1 MRLFVLALL
10 TMFSLGAEAKVD
22 VEIGKFTGGTIKETG
37 QTDPDKNGLVTVTIT
52 VTPDNGYTITK
63 DDITVVSTY
72 PATGTRNPE
81 IAGNLK
87 LIGDDPKDLSEKRDY
102 RILVDAN
109 LGIWVKEANFLSA
122 SKGPRSLPF
131 TVSTEEDVAN
141 NTMKLYWLESKGAA
155 GFYMIP
161 HTDNKEASTSNLPN
175 ANMRWYFM
183 DAGDNYYFIR
193 NVSGKYLWQTGTL
206 GNNNTIQLADYN
218 ANNADQFKFS
228 VDGTAGEWVFYPK
241 NGNKNYWVSKQGG
254 NVLYSGRLKA
264 SNYNN
269 KPDEN
274 CKWNIV
280 AVNDVTWAHPFT
292 NSTNTDKYYYHIQ
305 NAPKDTY
312 FMSFHESNNTSYA
325 SVSNENNNKRIWY
338 FEEVPSELYETQIPN
353 LRFYYIINAITGKY
367 LYFNSTTTNGSQINN
382 AVDIRDHSS
391 GTEEYFQ
398 FAVVNAK
405 GTKYNAYSIVPK
417 KLIGLYYDKCA
428 SLGASSIGNNNHLA
442 TLNDRKDN
450 SLAHWNLVPTTF
462 SCAKP
467 EISFDNSTNEVT
479 MESETEDAV
488 IYYTTDGSTPSS
500 TNGIPYTGPFDLTEP
515 TTIKAIATKTL
526 MPDSPVETKTIYKVA
541 TPTIVHDEVNN
552 AIKISTSTEDA
563 TIHYTTA
570 ADEVSL
576 VDPTMATVTTC
587 SSEDELRDGVSNRY
601 IKAIAVKAG
610 YITSDISSLFSATK
624 LKCANPVVQRNNDGS
639 YTMTCAYPD
648 GVTVYYSTDNT
659 DPTTSTWPVGTS
671 KSFAIGTTIKLIA
684 TAPDYENSAIVTK
697 KISDSFPADAGS
709 GTEEDPYR
717 ISTSELFDTFLDLV
731 GSDGQ
736 SGKYYQITAA
746 LDISDSP
753 VITEDFKGNL
763 DGGLFTL
770 TGLDHPLFNRIN
782 GGTVKNV
789 ILKDVKISK
798 SGHVG
803 AIAGEALGYTRIF
816 NCGILPTDNKYE
828 NETSYLSASGGHCGG
843 LVGLLKGDSRVI
855 NCFSYANITG
865 GTDVA
870 GIVGH
875 VDPVVGEVGSN
886 TAVVDGRYANL
897 KTAVVNCM
905 FYGNVTGGTQK
916 YPVYGGAKML
926 NNTATGINNYD
937 FYRAEA
943 NVGSLADYN
952 CSWPAKEEYLT
963 QYDFY
968 RYLLNSNRELCGW
981 WVGAPSAPSSMTTT
995 EVQAVPKD
1003 ASLMAKWVLDPSVAP
1018 YPILK
1023 PAGYYSSIINKSPRP
1038 DETNPQ
1044 RINPETKQWVSR
1056 TSSTNTEMVNP
1067 KAAPE
1072 TDGRSLGKITVKIK
1086 KDSNDSGTNK
1096 DIIITAMDI
1105 DNNDF
1110 CYGKIQLP
1118 YYNSIFGNP
1127 DSNDWSIRYGGNYG
1141 DNVVVGWEISG
1152 VTGGITGITD
1162 NESKGHKFST
1172 NAESGYN
1179 FTDRYCT
1186 EKDEN
1191 RVFAQGG
1198 YYYVPYGV
1206 SAITITAKWA
1216 TAKYLDNTDHYYDRI
1231 SNSSLDT
1238 SSPQNSSSTLIP
1250 FEPAGKRP
1258 TTLGNGKEVQ
1268 NGSIVNNLINGSV
1281 YENAIVLVGNHQY
1294 FIGNNNIGGSNNGC
1308 TIMSADFD
1316 LDDEPDNCLIWELG
1330 RGTNRF
1336 NICPIRFDFLPIVEM
1351 GLAMKEDASTQYY
1364 ALGCYRPLGHYEVTE
1379 TSLIHFGQF
1388 EFGNDSR
1395 TKTDPLI
1402 LNSGIFDQYTK
1413 GTKADAADKDDIN
1426 YIIIGGNVRIP
1437 SFTPGAHPSTLSQ
1450 ALKSTRHCP
1459 VNVMGGNIDYLF
1471 LSGNYNDNI
1480 TPYKDNPHCYIDGGN
1495 FMQIAAA
1502 GKEGIDGDV
1511 TFKINHSVIQEF
1523 YGGSTMDQTDG
1534 NNFKIVK
1541 GNIDVTIDNSM
1552 VTKYCG
1558 GPKFGSMLSGKTV
1571 TTRATGTTF
1580 GVFYGGGNGGTSYV
1594 QYTSTDKTN
1603 NNANTSYDWEGST
1616 NGNLTNYSPGSYYKK
1631 KESDAKGIGYMA
1643 DYEMEIVNTSTGS
1656 VPNQAIFRTYFYAAQ
1671 FSATNTGP
1679 ITNNLTNCK
1688 VLTNFYGG
1696 GNLGGVIGNVS
1707 STLMDTEV
1715 NGSAFGAGYS
1725 ASVPEVIIYDK
1736 NKTAPTINV
1745 YTGIITPTPDPDP
1758 NSTSTKYTWC
1768 YKNNTTNVVIPS
1780 GVVIPN
1786 NVSTSNPGFDF
1797 NGKKYFY
1804 TEESLENLGTVTGKV
1819 TLNIEGTTVVRES
1832 IYGGGEE
1839 SGVSGD
1845 TEVKVTGGTIG
1856 YAGADHYGADI
1867 GNVYG
1872 GGKGMDDDVLAG
1884 IVEGNTSVT
1893 ISGTAE
1899 SPFIY
1904 HNVYGGGAYGS
1915 VGTYTY
1921 TNNKI
1926 TGYTSGGMC
1935 EVNITGGKIGTTG
1948 QENGM
1953 VFGSSRGDVGTP
1965 VAGVDFNDYLAWVHD
1980 THVVI
1985 GTDGSTDNTKPLI
1998 KGSVYGSGEN
2008 GHTYTDTKVDIH
2020 SGTIGIAEGEEITEG
2035 GITYDGP
2042 RYPNRGNVYG
2052 GGCGTDT
2059 YKVGDEIFYNLNA
2072 GIVLGNTEVNIDG
2085 GHVIHNVYGAGAMG
2099 SAGTFTL
2106 LNYTTHA
2113 DYHTAHP
2120 NVPKDKPH
2128 ICADNT
2134 GKCSVN
2140 ISGGKIG
2147 VPGAQMTAE
2156 NGPDDFGHVFGAGR
2170 GELKDSSVYVNMPLV
2185 GYVNSTDVKI
2195 SDNAFIT
2202 GSVYGGGENGHVLGD
2217 TYVTVSGGQ
2226 IGCGENK
2233 TEPYG
2238 DGAFESAIDASG
2250 NVTGPL
2256 EECAHWD
2263 YSGNYSPYDR
2273 YAGDPGYTQE
2283 AAAGGLK
2290 VATDGHTFYGNVFG
2304 GGSGF
2309 YPYAPGKWVR
2319 SAGLVEGDTHVTING
2334 GHILSNVYGGNEHT
2348 DVYGDC
2354 YVTMT
2359 GGTVGVPMTYTAKR
2373 NHPRTGNLFG
2383 AGKGDKRIL
2392 FNTWTN
2398 VKSTTVTVSGGRVY
2412 GAVFGG
2418 GEDGHVLLDATTTID
2433 ETNPT
2438 TSPTIIGTLG
2448 TTGYDG
2454 YVFGG
2459 GRGSYTALTAG
2470 VVCGNVTLNIE
2481 GGKILGSAYG
2491 GGRLSSVGTHLVP
2504 PNRVGSD
2511 QSDHTYYG
2519 KEIADGYKQ
2528 VDWENYWDD
2537 EPGNDGDIEETDRT
2551 HGHITVNIS
2560 GGTIG
2565 AVDASGKV
2573 LQSEFS
2579 IGDVFGGCKG
2589 TTNGEYAVAV
2599 YDVDDPH
2606 AKLGIAKS
2614 TTVNILGGTVHNS
2627 VYGGGELG
2635 NVGDLG
2641 VTGVEVHE
2649 VGPSTVV
2656 YEDAS
2661 LAYAK
2666 INLLG
2671 GSVGNVFGGGLGMKQ
2686 NVNGAHDA
2694 EALVKGD
2701 VKVNLNGLESDD
2713 YVYSIH
2719 SSSVGDEPLNR
2730 DNSTFYRVAND
2741 VNSGCIVNGTIFGC
2755 NNINGTPLGHAK
2767 VHVFKTTKRT
2777 DQAAEGEGEDVA
2789 NAYDVASVYGGGNR
2803 ADYVPGSSD
2812 TQQQTEVIIEGC
2824 GLTSIYQVYGGGNA
2838 AATPGTLVTVKGTKM
2853 IYEVFGGGNGVSTAG
2868 FTNPGANVGYRTEKD
2883 ENGQDVGYGGE
2894 QSGRALVQLMAGR
2907 LIYAYGGSN
2916 TKGDIRKGS
2925 NVQTIDNQY
2934 VEGDACCEELL
2945 VDHMFGGGKNAGM
2958 KSGANIIMGCSNSN
2972 SWVKEIY
2979 AGAENADVL
2988 GDVSLTITS
2997 GKFGRVFG
3005 GNKESGKLEG
3015 SITVNIEENGQC
3027 GIPIIIG
3034 ELYGGGNKAAYSIY
3048 GYNDDGTP
3056 KTSGENPKPSPV
3068 VNVRSFTSI
3077 GNIFGGGYGAAA
3089 VMYGSPTVNINEI
3102 PNHKAGV
3109 TEFQGNAFTGQ
3120 TLYFVN
3126 DVLDPART
3134 AQTTQASDYLVT
3146 LPSHEDKKIGA
3157 IQNVFGGGNAAAVYG
3172 NTRVN
3177 IAVTSEEPLQQLD
3190 AQGNPVYTDATKTT
3204 PAKDQVAVE
3213 GADIRGNVYGGG
3225 NEAIVSGNTDVVIG
3239 RDGSN

>member
-22 VEIGKFTGGTIKETG
+22 VEIGTFTGGTVKETG
-37 QTDPDKNGLVTVTIT
+37 QTDPDKDGLVTVTIT
-52 VTPDNGYTITK
+52 VTPDDGYTITK
-63 DDITVVSTY
+63 NDITVVSTY
-72 PATGTRNPE
+72 PVSGTRNPE
-81 IAGNLK
+81 IAGDLK

-102 RILVDAN
+102 QITVDAN

-131 TVSTEEDVAN
+131 TVSTAD
-141 NTMKLYWLESKGAA
+141 TKYLYWLESKGAT
-155 GFYMIP
+155 GFYVIA
-161 HTDNKEASTSNLPN
+161 DNNKTNVSTSNLPN
-175 ANMRWYFM
+175 PKMLWYFM
-183 DAGDNYYFIR
+183 SAGEDNYYYII
-193 NVSGKYLWQTGTL
+193 NNETGKYLWHTGTL
-206 GNNNTIQLADYN
+206 NALNTIQLSSYD
-218 ANNADQFKFS
+218 ANKADQFKFYF
-228 VDGTAGEWVFYPK
+228 DGSAGQWVIYPK
-241 NGNKNYWVSKQGG
+241 VGNGNYWINKKSG
-254 NVLYSGRLKA
+254 NIDYTTWLKS
-264 SNYNN
+264 SNWNN
-269 KPDEN
+269 APDDN
-274 CKWNIV
+274 SKWNIV
-280 AVNDVTWAHPFT
+280 PKDEVMWAHPFE
-292 NSTNTDKYYYHIQ
+292 NSTDEDKHYYLIQ
-305 NAPKDTY
+305 NAPEDSKTF
-312 FMSFHESNNTSYA
+312 FMSIHNNYGA
-325 SVSNENNNKRIWY
+325 VSNESTNQRIWY
-338 FEEVPSELYETQIPN
+338 FKEVPENLLNTDIPN
-353 LRFYYIINAITGKY
+353 LKYYYIVNASTEKY
-367 LYFNSTTTNGSQINN
+367 LYFNSNTTDGSAISK
-382 AVDIRDHSS
+382 AVDLKDHAS
-391 GTEEYFQ
+391 GLDEEIEKRYQ
-398 FAVVNAK
+398 FAVMDAI
-405 GTKYNAYSIVPK
+405 GETYSAYSIVPK
-417 KLIGLYYDKCA
+417 RLIGLYYNKKVA
-428 SLGASSIGNNNHLA
+428 LGTGTTTSMTNNQYLG
-442 TLNDRKDN
+442 TLNDRGVKQN
-450 SLAHWNLVPTTF
+450 TAHWIFEPTTF
-462 SCAKP
+462 SCGRP
-467 EISFDNSTNEVT
+467 EISFDNTTNQVT

-488 IYYTTDGSTPSS
+488 IYYTTDGSSP
-500 TNGIPYTGPFDLTEP
+500 DLEHVGGVNPTQQYDP
-515 TTIKAIATKTL
+515 TSKPVITAQTTIMAIATKEG
-526 MPDSPVETKTIYKVA
+526 MPNSDVETKIIYKVA
-541 TPTIVHDEVNN
+541 TPTIVHDSENN
-552 AIKISTSTEDA
+552 AIKISTSTEEA
-563 TIHYTTA
+563 IIHYTTA
-570 ADEVSL
+570 TTESALD
-576 VDPTMATVTTC
+576 DPDMATETTC
-587 SSEDELRDGVSNRY
+587 SSGDELRDGVSYRY

-610 YITSDISSLFSATK
+610 YITSDVSDLFSATK
-624 LKCANPVVQRNNDGS
+624 LKCANPVVQRNNDGT
-639 YTMTCAYPD
+639 YKLTCEYPED
-648 GVTVYYSTDNT
+648 VTVYYTDDSTT
-659 DPTTSTWPVGTS
+659 PTTDSYTDTWPVGTS
-671 KSFAIGTTIKLIA
+671 LSFAPGTTIKLIA

-697 KISDSFPADAGS
+697 RIFDTFPE
-709 GTEEDPYR
+709 GTGTKEDPYL
-717 ISTSELFDTFLDLV
+717 ISTSDLFYTFLDLV
-731 GSDGQ
+731 DNDGQ
-736 SGKYYQITAA
+736 NGKFYQVTAD
-746 LDISDSP
+746 LDISNSSA
-753 VITEDFKGNL
+753 ISRAFKGHL

-770 TGLDHPLFNRIN
+770 TGLDHPLFNSID
-782 GGTVKNV
+782 GGSVKNV
-789 ILKDVKISK
+789 ILKNVRISK
-798 SGHVG
+798 SGNVG
-803 AIAGEALGYTRIF
+803 AIAGETLGYTRIY

-828 NETSYLSASGGHCGG
+828 NETSYLSSTGGYCGG
-843 LVGLLKGDSRVI
+843 LVGQLRDDSRVI
-855 NCFSYANITG
+855 NCFSYAHITG

-875 VDPVVGEVGSN
+875 VDAVSGGKGSN
-886 TAVVDGRYANL
+886 TAVSNGKYVNL
-897 KTAVVNCM
+897 RTAVVNCM
-905 FYGNVTGGTQK
+905 FYGNITGGSNRW
-916 YPVYGGAKML
+916 PVYGGAKML
-926 NNTATGINNYD
+926 NTGETAINNYD
-937 FYRAEA
+937 FYRADA
-943 NVGSLADYN
+943 NLGLADDNHYN
-952 CSWPAKEEYLT
+952 CSFPAKEEYLT
-963 QYDFY
+963 KYEYY

-981 WVGAPSAPSSMTTT
+981 WVKSDVAPNTLSIE
-995 EVQAVPKD
+995 EVQAIEKD

-1023 PAGYYSSIINKSPRP
+1023 PAGKYPSVINHSP
-1038 DETNPQ
+1038 NPIDPQ
-1044 RINPETKQWVSR
+1044 DANPEKPKRIDPTTKKWVDRAESG
-1056 TSSTNTEMVNP
+1056 NTIATP
-1067 KAAPE
+1067 AAPD
-1072 TDGRSLGKITVKIK
+1072 TDGQTLGSVSVTINAGDHNTTASDVVKNIT
-1086 KDSNDSGTNK
+1086 
-1096 DIIITAMDI
+1096 ITAMDFA
-1105 DNNDF
+1105 NNDY

-1118 YYNSIFGNP
+1118 YYNEIFGNP
-1127 DSNDWSIRYGGNYG
+1127 NGDDWNAKYGKNYT
-1141 DNVVVGWEISG
+1141 DMV
-1152 VTGGITGITD
+1152 VTGWTVSTSEGTVGSLTEDPIT
-1162 NESKGHKFST
+1162 
-1172 NAESGYN
+1172 GYN
-1179 FTDRYCT
+1179 FADRKST
-1186 EKDEN
+1186 AKDTH

-1198 YYYVPYGV
+1198 YYYVPEGV
-1206 SAITITAKWA
+1206 SSITITAKWA
-1216 TAKYLDNTDHYYDRI
+1216 TAKYIDNTDHSYDRVYM
-1231 SNSSLDT
+1231 SKVTDSDAKNP
-1238 SSPQNSSSTLIP
+1238 SPGIH
-1250 FEPAGKRP
+1250 FAPAGYRP
-1258 TTLGNGKEVQ
+1258 TTLDNGQTVSSGSIKEVADQ
-1268 NGSIVNNLINGSV
+1268 ISNTTGV

-1294 FIGNNNIGGSNNGC
+1294 RTGDKDITGKGC
-1308 TIMSADFD
+1308 TIMSTDLDFD
-1316 LDDEPDNCLIWELG
+1316 NEPDNCLIWQLG
-1330 RGTNRF
+1330 HATSRYS
-1336 NICPIRFDFLPIVEM
+1336 ICPIRFDFLPVVEIGM
-1351 GLAMKEDASTQYY
+1351 GMKEDGSTQYY
-1364 ALGCYRPLGHYEVTE
+1364 SLGCYRPLGHFEVTE

-1388 EFGNDSR
+1388 EFGNSDRS
-1395 TKTDPLI
+1395 TVAPLI
-1402 LNSGIFDQYTK
+1402 LNGGIFDQYTK
-1413 GTKADAADKDDIN
+1413 GTKANNNDYIN
-1426 YIIIGGNVRIP
+1426 YIILGGNLFMP
-1437 SFTPGAHPSTLSQ
+1437 SFTPGAHVSKD
-1450 ALKSTRHCP
+1450 AKFKTRHCA
-1459 VNVMGGNIDYLF
+1459 VNVIGGRINNLYLT
-1471 LSGNYNDNI
+1471 GNYNNEI
-1480 TPYKDNPHCYIDGGN
+1480 TPRTDDPHCYIDGGK
-1495 FMQIAAA
+1495 FAQVAAA

-1511 TFKINHSVIQEF
+1511 YFIINHSNIEEF
-1523 YGGSTMDQTDG
+1523 YGGSTLADKLVTG
-1534 NNFKIVK
+1534 KIEVA
-1541 GNIDVTIDNSM
+1541 IFNSK

-1558 GPKFGSMLSGKTV
+1558 GPKFGNMTTGKTV
-1571 TTRATGTTF
+1571 TTTAKGTTF
-1580 GVFYGGGNGGTSYV
+1580 GVYYGGGNGGTSYV
-1594 QYTSTDKTN
+1594 QYASTDVTK
-1603 NNANTSYDWEGST
+1603 ANFTGTYDWASDGALDS
-1616 NGNLTNYSPGSYYKK
+1616 YSPGTYRSGEGNKN
-1631 KESDAKGIGYMA
+1631 YMA
-1643 DYEMEIVNTSTGS
+1643 DYEMEIVNSSAGTDK
-1656 VPNQAIFRTYFYAAQ
+1656 NKAIFRTYFYAAQ

-1679 ITNNLTNCK
+1679 ITNILTNCK

-1696 GNLGGVIGNVS
+1696 GNLGGVIGDVT
-1707 STLMDTEV
+1707 STLTNTQVEGD
-1715 NGSAFGAGYS
+1715 AFGAGYS
-1725 ASVPEVIIYDK
+1725 ASVPEVNIYQKDK
-1736 NKTAPTINV
+1736 DYPTINI
-1745 YTGIITPTPDPDP
+1745 YTGIITPTPEG
-1758 NSTSTKYTWC
+1758 SGSYTTYTW
-1768 YKNNTTNVVIPS
+1768 TNK
-1780 GVVIPN
+1780 
-1786 NVSTSNPGFDF
+1786 TSIGGQTLDKDHPASPEVD
-1797 NGKKYFY
+1797 GKRYYF
-1804 TEESLENLGTVTGKV
+1804 TEEPLTNLGTVTGNV
-1819 TLNIEGTTVVRES
+1819 TLTIDGETTVVKKS
-1832 IYGGGEE
+1832 VYGGGME
-1839 SGVSGD
+1839 SGVDGN
-1845 TEVKVTGGTIG
+1845 TVVEVNAGTIG

-1884 IVEGNTSVT
+1884 IVTGNTSVT
-1893 ISGTAE
+1893 ISGTAT

-1953 VFGSSRGDVGTP
+1953 VFGSSRGDVSTP
-1965 VAGVDFNDYLAWVHD
+1965 VEGVDFNDYLAWVHD

-1985 GTDGSTDNTKPLI
+1985 GTSGSGTDYTKPLI

-2059 YKVGDEIFYNLNA
+2059 YQVGDEIFYNLNA

-2085 GHVIHNVYGAGAMG
+2085 GHVVHNVYGAGAMG

-2170 GELKDSSVYVNMPLV
+2170 GEMKDSTVYVNMPLV

-2226 IGCGENK
+2226 IGCGENQ

-2250 NVTGPL
+2250 NVTSPL

-2263 YSGNYSPYDR
+2263 YSGNYSPYDK
-2273 YAGDPGYTQE
+2273 YAGDSGYDLE
-2283 AAAGGLK
+2283 SAAGGRK

-2373 NHPRTGNLFG
+2373 DHPRTGNLFG

-2418 GEDGHVLLDATTTID
+2418 GEDGHVLLDATTTIK

-2438 TSPTIIGTLG
+2438 TSPTIVGTLG

-2519 KEIADGYKQ
+2519 KEIADGWKQ

-2537 EPGNDGDIEETDRT
+2537 TPGDDGDIEDTDRT

-2565 AVDASGKV
+2565 AVDASGHV

-2614 TTVNILGGTVHNS
+2614 TTVNLLGGTVHNS
-2627 VYGGGELG
+2627 IYGGGELG

-2656 YEDAS
+2656 YEDQS

-2686 NVNGAHDA
+2686 NVNGTYDA

-2713 YVYSIH
+2713 YVSSIH

-2730 DNSTFYRVAND
+2730 DNSTFYRVAD
-2741 VNSGCIVNGTIFGC
+2741 GENSGCKVNGTIFGC

-2789 NAYDVASVYGGGNR
+2789 NAYDVAAVYGGGNR

-2883 ENGQDVGYGGE
+2883 KNGQDVGYGGE
-2894 QSGRALVQLMAGR
+2894 QSGRGLVQLMAGR

-3027 GIPIIIG
+3027 GIPVIIG
-3034 ELYGGGNKAAYSIY
+3034 ELYGGGNKAAYSVY

-3109 TEFQGNAFTGQ
+3109 TEFQGNAFAGQ

-3190 AQGNPVYTDATKTT
+3190 TQGNPVYTDATKTT
-3204 PAKDQVAVE
+3204 PAKDQVDVV

-3239 RDGSN
+3239 KEGIATP

>member
-131 TVSTEEDVAN
+131 TVSTAED
-141 NTMKLYWLESKGAA
+141 KHLYWLESKGAA
-155 GFYMIP
+155 GFYMIA
-161 HTDNKEASTSNLPN
+161 HTNNTQASTSNLPN
-175 ANMRWYFM
+175 LNMLWYFM
-183 DAGDNYYFIR
+183 DAGDDYYYIV
-193 NVSGKYLWQTGTL
+193 NNATGKYLWLSGNL
-206 GNNNTIQLADYN
+206 GNNNTIGLSSYDSTK
-218 ANNADQFKFS
+218 DDKFKFS
-228 VDGTAGEWVFYPK
+228 IAGASEEWVFYPK
-241 NGNKNYWVSKQGG
+241 EGNGNYWVNKQGG
-254 NVLYSGRLKA
+254 NILYWNKNGMSVLKS
-264 SNYNN
+264 SNYGGA
-269 KPDEN
+269 PDEN
-274 CKWNIV
+274 SKWNVV
-280 AVNDVTWAHPFT
+280 AENDVTWAHPFI
-292 NSTNTDKYYYHIQ
+292 NSTDDDKHYYLIQ
-305 NAPKDTY
+305 NAPAAY
-312 FMSFHESNNTSYA
+312 QSFYLSTNNDYAAVSDES
-325 SVSNENNNKRIWY
+325 NNKRIWY
-338 FEEVPSELYETQIPN
+338 FVEVPSDLLNTTISN
-353 LRFYYIINAITGKY
+353 LKFYYIVNASTGEY
-367 LYFNSTTTNGSQINN
+367 LYFNSNKTDGSQIKSSDNG
-382 AVDIRDHSS
+382 VEISDYPS
-391 GTEEYFQ
+391 GTNENRYQ
-398 FAVVNAK
+398 FAVVNAI
-405 GTKYNAYSIVPK
+405 GSGSNTYSIVPK
-417 KLIGLYYDKCA
+417 SYIGSYEDKFV
-428 SLGASSIGNNNHLA
+428 SLGVSGETTIDNNDHIG
-442 TLNDRKDN
+442 TVKDRAAN
-450 SLAHWNLVPTTF
+450 SLGHWKINETTF
-462 SCAKP
+462 SCGRP
-467 EISFDNSTNEVT
+467 EISFDNTTNQVT

-488 IYYTTDGSTPSS
+488 IYYTTDGSNP
-500 TNGIPYTGPFDLTEP
+500 DLDHVGDNNPTKQYNP
-515 TTIKAIATKTL
+515 ADKPTINAQTTIKAIATKTP
-526 MPDSPVETKTIYKVA
+526 MPNSPVETKTIYKVA
-541 TPTIVHDEVNN
+541 TPTVSYDVVNN
-552 AIKISTSTEDA
+552 VITITTSTEEA

-570 ADEVSL
+570 TTEGDL
-576 VDPTMATVTTC
+576 VEPTMTTGTTC
-587 SSEDELRDGVSNRY
+587 SSGDELRNGVSNRY
-601 IKAIAVKAG
+601 IKAIAVKDG
-610 YITSDISSLFSATK
+610 YITSDVSSLFSATK
-624 LKCANPVVQRNNDGS
+624 LKCANPVVQRNNESS
-639 YTMTCAYPD
+639 YTMTCEYPE
-648 GVTVYYSTDNT
+648 GVIVHYTTDNT
-659 DPTTSTWPVGTS
+659 TPTTSSGTWAVGTS
-671 KSFAIGTTIKLIA
+671 KSFAIGTTIKLMA
-684 TAPDYENSAIVTK
+684 TAPDYDNSDIVTK
-697 KISDSFPADAGS
+697 RIMDNFPEGAGS
-709 GTEEDPYR
+709 GTKGDPYR
-717 ISTSELFDTFLDLV
+717 ISTSELFDVFMDLV
-731 GSDGQ
+731 DNDGQ
-736 SGKYYQITAA
+736 EDRYYQVTAD

-753 VITEDFKGNL
+753 ATTGIFKGHL

-770 TGLDHPLFNRIN
+770 TGLSHPLFNSIN
-782 GGTVKNV
+782 GGSVKNV
-789 ILKDVKISK
+789 ILKNVKISK
-798 SGHVG
+798 SGNVG
-803 AIAGEALGYTRIF
+803 AIAGEALGYTRIY

-828 NETSYLSASGGHCGG
+828 NETSYLSSTGGYCGG
-843 LVGLLKGDSRVI
+843 LVGRLRGDSRVI

-875 VDPVVGEVGSN
+875 VDPVVGENGSN
-886 TAVVDGRYANL
+886 TEVSGGKYVNL
-897 KTAVVNCM
+897 RTAVVNCM
-905 FYGNVTGGTQK
+905 FYGNITGGSNRW
-916 YPVYGGAKML
+916 PVYGGAKML
-926 NNTATGINNYD
+926 NTGETAINNYD
-937 FYRAEA
+937 FYRADA
-943 NVGSLADYN
+943 SLGLADNNHYN
-952 CSWPAKEEYLT
+952 CSWPAKEEFLT
-963 QYDFY
+963 QYEYY

-981 WVGAPSAPSSMTTT
+981 WVKSDVAPNTLPIA
-995 EVQAVPKD
+995 EVQAIEKD

-1023 PAGYYSSIINKSPRP
+1023 PAGYYPSAINQSSK
-1038 DETNPQ
+1038 
-1044 RINPETKQWVSR
+1044 RIDPTTKKWVDRAESD
-1056 TSSTNTEMVNP
+1056 NTIATP
-1067 KAAPE
+1067 AAPD
-1072 TDGRSLGKITVKIK
+1072 TDGQTLGSVSVTINAGDHNTTASDVVKNIT
-1086 KDSNDSGTNK
+1086 
-1096 DIIITAMDI
+1096 ITAMDFA
-1105 DNNDF
+1105 NNDY

-1118 YYNSIFGNP
+1118 YYNEIFGNP
-1127 DSNDWSIRYGGNYG
+1127 NGDDWNAKYGKNYT
-1141 DNVVVGWEISG
+1141 DMV
-1152 VTGGITGITD
+1152 VTGWTISAPEITD
-1162 NESKGHKFST
+1162 DSFST
-1172 NAESGYN
+1172 DAEEGYN
-1179 FTDRYCT
+1179 FADRKST
-1186 EKDEN
+1186 AKDAS

-1198 YYYVPYGV
+1198 YYYVPEGV
-1206 SAITITAKWA
+1206 SSITITAKWA
-1216 TAKYLDNTDHYYDRI
+1216 TAKYIDNTDHSYDRVYM
-1231 SNSSLDT
+1231 SKVTDSDAKKPSSG
-1238 SSPQNSSSTLIP
+1238 IH
-1250 FEPAGKRP
+1250 FAPAGYRP
-1258 TTLGNGKEVQ
+1258 TTLGNGQTVQ
-1268 NGSIVNNLINGSV
+1268 NGSISSQITSGTV
-1281 YENAIVLVGNHQY
+1281 YENALVLVGNHQY
-1294 FIGNNNIGGSNNGC
+1294 RTGKTDIKGSNNSYGL
-1308 TIMSADFD
+1308 TIMSADLDFD
-1316 LDDEPDNCLIWELG
+1316 NEPDNCLIWQLG
-1330 RGTNRF
+1330 YGTDRQS
-1336 NICPIRFDFLPIVEM
+1336 ICPVRFDFLPVVEIGM
-1351 GLAMKEDASTQYY
+1351 AMKEDASTQYY
-1364 ALGCYRPLGHYEVTE
+1364 SLGCYRPLGHYEVTE
-1379 TSLIHFGQF
+1379 TSLLHFGQF
-1388 EFGNDSR
+1388 EYGHVDR
-1395 TKTDPLI
+1395 TIEAPLI
-1402 LNSGIFDQYTK
+1402 LNGGIFDQYTK
-1413 GTKADAADKDDIN
+1413 GTKSKSTADDKIT
-1426 YIIIGGNVRIP
+1426 YVILGGNVYIP
-1437 SFTPGAHPSTLSQ
+1437 SFTPGAHVNEGAKYP
-1450 ALKSTRHCP
+1450 TRHCP
-1459 VNVMGGNIDYLF
+1459 VNVIGGRINYLY
-1471 LSGNYNDNI
+1471 LTGNYNDGV
-1480 TPYKDNPHCYIDGGN
+1480 TPNPDNPHCYIDGGH
-1495 FMQIAAA
+1495 FTHVAAA
-1502 GKEGIDGDV
+1502 GKEGINGNV
-1511 TFKINHSVIQEF
+1511 YFNINHSVINEF
-1523 YGGSTMDQTDG
+1523 YGGSTLADKRVT
-1534 NNFKIVK
+1534 
-1541 GNIDVTIDNSM
+1541 GNIEVTINNSY

-1558 GPKFGSMLSGKTV
+1558 GPKFGNMYDNKTV
-1571 TTRATGTTF
+1571 KTTATGTTF
-1580 GVFYGGGNGGTSYV
+1580 NVFYGGGNGGTSYM
-1594 QYTSTDKTN
+1594 QYKKTDVTVADAT
-1603 NNANTSYDWEGST
+1603 ANYDWSGSGALSSYT
-1616 NGNLTNYSPGSYYKK
+1616 AGKYRNGNKN
-1631 KESDAKGIGYMA
+1631 YMA
-1643 DYEMEIVNTSTGS
+1643 DYEMEIVNSSAGTDAKK
-1656 VPNQAIFRTYFYAAQ
+1656 AIFRTYFYAAQ

-1679 ITNNLTNCK
+1679 ITNILTNCK
-1688 VLTNFYGG
+1688 VLTNFFGG
-1696 GNLGGVIGNVS
+1696 GNLGGVIGDVT
-1707 STLMDTEV
+1707 STLTNTQVD
-1715 NGSAFGAGYS
+1715 GDAFGAGYS
-1725 ASVPEVIIYDK
+1725 ASVPEVNIYEKDK
-1736 NKTAPTINV
+1736 DYPTINV
-1745 YTGIITPTPDPDP
+1745 YTGIITPTPEG
-1758 NSTSTKYTWC
+1758 SGSYTTYTWTN
-1768 YKNNTTNVVIPS
+1768 KTSIGGQTLNTEHPASPEV
-1780 GVVIPN
+1780 
-1786 NVSTSNPGFDF
+1786 D
-1797 NGKKYFY
+1797 GKRYYF
-1804 TEESLENLGTVTGKV
+1804 TEEPLTNLGTVTGNV
-1819 TLNIEGTTVVRES
+1819 TLTIDGETAVVKHS
-1832 IYGGGEE
+1832 VYGGGME
-1839 SGVSGD
+1839 SGVDGN
-1845 TEVKVTGGTIG
+1845 TVVEVNAGTIG

-1872 GGKGMDDDVLAG
+1872 GGKGMDDAVLAG
-1884 IVEGNTSVT
+1884 IVTGNTSVT

-1998 KGSVYGSGEN
+1998 KGSVYGGGEN

-2020 SGTIGIAEGEEITEG
+2020 SGTIGIVEGEEITEG
-2035 GITYDGP
+2035 GVTYDGP

-2059 YKVGDEIFYNLNA
+2059 YQVGDEIFYNLNA

-2085 GHVIHNVYGAGAMG
+2085 GHVVHNVYGAGAMG

-2170 GELKDSSVYVNMPLV
+2170 GELKDSTVYVNMPLV

-2217 TYVTVSGGQ
+2217 TNVTVSGGQ

-2250 NVTGPL
+2250 NVTSPL

-2263 YSGNYSPYDR
+2263 YSGNYSPYDK
-2273 YAGDPGYTQE
+2273 YAGDTGYDQA

-2304 GGSGF
+2304 GGSGY

-2373 NHPRTGNLFG
+2373 DHPRTGNLFG

-2614 TTVNILGGTVHNS
+2614 TTVNLLGGTVHNS

-2649 VGPSTVV
+2649 VGPSTLV

-2686 NVNGAHDA
+2686 NVNGAYDA

-2701 VKVNLNGLESDD
+2701 VKVNLNGLESGD
-2713 YVYSIH
+2713 YVSSIH
-2719 SSSVGDEPLNR
+2719 STCVGDLLNL
-2730 DNSTFYRVAND
+2730 DNSTFYRVANGEH
-2741 VNSGCIVNGTIFGC
+2741 SGCIVNGTIFGC

-2767 VHVFKTTKRT
+2767 VHVFKTTKRSE
-2777 DQAAEGEGEDVA
+2777 QAAEGEGEDVA
-2789 NAYDVASVYGGGNR
+2789 NAYDVAAVYGGGNR

-2868 FTNPGANVGYRTEKD
+2868 FSNPGANVGYRTGD
-2883 ENGQDVGYGGE
+2883 EDPYGGE

-3239 RDGSN
+3239 REGSN

>member
-1 MRLFVLALL
+1 
-10 TMFSLGAEAKVD
+10 
-22 VEIGKFTGGTIKETG
+22 
-37 QTDPDKNGLVTVTIT
+37 
-52 VTPDNGYTITK
+52 
-63 DDITVVSTY
+63 
-72 PATGTRNPE
+72 
-81 IAGNLK
+81 
-87 LIGDDPKDLSEKRDY
+87 
-102 RILVDAN
+102 
-109 LGIWVKEANFLSA
+109 
-122 SKGPRSLPF
+122 
-131 TVSTEEDVAN
+131 
-141 NTMKLYWLESKGAA
+141 
-155 GFYMIP
+155 
-161 HTDNKEASTSNLPN
+161 
-175 ANMRWYFM
+175 
-183 DAGDNYYFIR
+183 
-193 NVSGKYLWQTGTL
+193 
-206 GNNNTIQLADYN
+206 
-218 ANNADQFKFS
+218 
-228 VDGTAGEWVFYPK
+228 
-241 NGNKNYWVSKQGG
+241 
-254 NVLYSGRLKA
+254 
-264 SNYNN
+264 
-269 KPDEN
+269 
-274 CKWNIV
+274 
-280 AVNDVTWAHPFT
+280 
-292 NSTNTDKYYYHIQ
+292 
-305 NAPKDTY
+305 
-312 FMSFHESNNTSYA
+312 
-325 SVSNENNNKRIWY
+325 
-338 FEEVPSELYETQIPN
+338 
-353 LRFYYIINAITGKY
+353 
-367 LYFNSTTTNGSQINN
+367 
-382 AVDIRDHSS
+382 
-391 GTEEYFQ
+391 
-398 FAVVNAK
+398 
-405 GTKYNAYSIVPK
+405 
-417 KLIGLYYDKCA
+417 
-428 SLGASSIGNNNHLA
+428 
-442 TLNDRKDN
+442 
-450 SLAHWNLVPTTF
+450 
-462 SCAKP
+462 
-467 EISFDNSTNEVT
+467 

-500 TNGIPYTGPFDLTEP
+500 TNGITYTGPFDLTEP
-515 TTIKAIATKTL
+515 TTIKAIATKTP

-576 VDPTMATVTTC
+576 VDPTMATGTTC

-639 YTMTCAYPD
+639 YTLTCEYPE
-648 GVTVYYSTDNT
+648 GVTVYYTTDNSE
-659 DPTTSTWPVGTS
+659 PTTSSGTWAVGTA
-671 KSFAIGTTIKLIA
+671 KSFAIGTTIKLMA
-684 TAPDYENSAIVTK
+684 AAAPDFDNSPVVTK
-697 KISDSFPADAGS
+697 KILDSFPAEAGS
-709 GTEEDPYR
+709 GTVEDPYR

-770 TGLDHPLFNRIN
+770 TGLTHPLFNSIN

-789 ILKDVKISK
+789 ILKDVRISG
-798 SGHVG
+798 SGSVG
-803 AIAGEALGYTRIF
+803 AIAGEVKGYTRIY
-816 NCGILPTDNKYE
+816 NCGILPSSNKYE
-828 NETSYLSASGGHCGG
+828 NETSFVSSSNGYCGG
-843 LVGLLKGDSRVI
+843 LVGRLKEDSRVI
-855 NCFSYANITG
+855 NCFSFANITG
-865 GTDVA
+865 GSTVA
-870 GIVGH
+870 GIVGY
-875 VDPVVGEVGSN
+875 VDPVVGEYGSN
-886 TAVVDGRYANL
+886 TADVNGKYAYL
-897 KTAVVNCM
+897 RTAVVNCM
-905 FYGNVTGGTQK
+905 FYGNITSGNNR

-937 FYRAEA
+937 FYRAKA
-943 NVGSLADYN
+943 NLGLADNDHYN

-963 QYDFY
+963 HYEYY

-981 WVGAPSAPSSMTTT
+981 WVGAPSAPRDMLIAD
-995 EVQAVPKD
+995 VQAVPKD
-1003 ASLMAKWVLDPSVAP
+1003 ASLIAKWVLDPSIAP

-1023 PAGYYSSIINKSPRP
+1023 PAGKYYSVINQDPNNR
-1038 DETNPQ
+1038 
-1044 RINPETKQWVSR
+1044 
-1056 TSSTNTEMVNP
+1056 VNP
-1067 KAAPE
+1067 VSKTWESRPTSENTIMTKAAPDTE
-1072 TDGRSLGKITVKIK
+1072 GQKLGSITVTINKGGSLNGS
-1086 KDSNDSGTNK
+1086 DSKN
-1096 DIIITAMDI
+1096 IPITAMDI
-1105 DNNDF
+1105 ENNDF

-1118 YYNSIFGNP
+1118 YYNSIFGDPN
-1127 DSNDWSIRYGGNYG
+1127 SSDWTTRYGGNYG
-1141 DNVVVGWEISG
+1141 DKVVVGWEITS
-1152 VTGGITGITD
+1152 VTGGTEGTLVKNWQD
-1162 NESKGHKFST
+1162 
-1172 NAESGYN
+1172 GYN
-1179 FTDRYCT
+1179 FADRDCT
-1186 EKDEN
+1186 NKDKE

-1198 YYYVPYGV
+1198 YYYVPNGV
-1206 SAITITAKWA
+1206 SAISITAKWA
-1216 TAKYLDNTDHYYDRI
+1216 EAIYLDNGANNSYDRVYM
-1231 SNSSLDT
+1231 SGAAAGTD
-1238 SSPQNSSSTLIP
+1238 
-1250 FEPAGKRP
+1250 FAPAGHRP
-1258 TTLGNGKEVQ
+1258 TTLGNGKNVQ
-1268 NGSIVNNLINGSV
+1268 TGTIANIIPTNNDV
-1281 YENAIVLVGNHQY
+1281 YNKAIVLVGNHQY
-1294 FIGNNNIGGSNNGC
+1294 RTGHASLGGAAKGC
-1308 TIMSADFD
+1308 TILSADFD
-1316 LDDEPDNCLIWELG
+1316 LDDEPDYSLIWQLG
-1330 RGTNRF
+1330 NQTSRYD
-1336 NICPIRFDFLPIVEM
+1336 ICPIRFDFLPVIEM
-1351 GLAMKEDASTQYY
+1351 GMAMKEDGSTQYY
-1364 ALGCYRPLGHYEVTE
+1364 SLGCYRPLGHFEVTE

-1388 EFGNDSR
+1388 EFGNQNRSLEA
-1395 TKTDPLI
+1395 PLI
-1402 LNSGIFDQYTK
+1402 LNGGIYDQYTK
-1413 GTKADAADKDDIN
+1413 GTGVGNAENDDIN
-1426 YIIIGGNVRIP
+1426 YVIIGGNVYIP
-1437 SFTPGAHPSTLSQ
+1437 SFTPGAHVNSG
-1450 ALKSTRHCP
+1450 AKYSTRHCA
-1459 VNVMGGNIDYLF
+1459 VNVLGGRINNLYLT
-1471 LSGNYNDNI
+1471 GNYNNNV
-1480 TPYKDNPHCYIDGGN
+1480 TPNTDNPHCYIDGGN
-1495 FMQIAAA
+1495 FKQIAAA
-1502 GKEGIDGDV
+1502 GKEGINGDV
-1511 TFKINHSVIQEF
+1511 YFKINHSIINEF
-1523 YGGSTMDQTDG
+1523 YGGSTLADKLVTG
-1534 NNFKIVK
+1534 K
-1541 GNIDVTIDNSM
+1541 IDVTVDNSKI
-1552 VTKYCG
+1552 TKYCG
-1558 GPKFGSMLSGKTV
+1558 GPKFGNMASGKTV
-1571 TTRATGTTF
+1571 TTNATGTTF
-1580 GVFYGGGNGGTSYV
+1580 GVYYGGGNGGTSYV
-1594 QYTSTDKTN
+1594 QYDSKDVTVNDATGTYNWDQTGGLKDYTP
-1603 NNANTSYDWEGST
+1603 NTYRSG
-1616 NGNLTNYSPGSYYKK
+1616 GKNY
-1631 KESDAKGIGYMA
+1631 IA

-1965 VAGVDFNDYLAWVHD
+1965 VAGVDFNDYLAWVHN

-2059 YKVGDEIFYNLNA
+2059 YQVGDEIFYNLNA

-2085 GHVIHNVYGAGAMG
+2085 GHVVHNVYGAGAMG

-2170 GELKDSSVYVNMPLV
+2170 GELKDSTVYVNMPLV

-2250 NVTGPL
+2250 NVTSPL

-2263 YSGNYSPYDR
+2263 YSGNYSPYDK
-2273 YAGDPGYTQE
+2273 YAGDSEYTQE

-2373 NHPRTGNLFG
+2373 DHPRTGNLFG

-2418 GEDGHVLLDATTTID
+2418 GEDGHVLLDATTTIK

-2438 TSPTIIGTLG
+2438 NSPTVVGTLG

-2537 EPGNDGDIEETDRT
+2537 EPGNDGDIEATGRT

-2599 YDVDDPH
+2599 YDVDAPH

-2649 VGPSTVV
+2649 VGPSTLV

-2686 NVNGAHDA
+2686 NVNGAYDA

-2701 VKVNLNGLESDD
+2701 VKVNLNGLESGD
-2713 YVYSIH
+2713 YVSSIH

-2767 VHVFKTTKRT
+2767 VHVFKTTKRSE
-2777 DQAAEGEGEDVA
+2777 QAAEGEGEDVA
-2789 NAYDVASVYGGGNR
+2789 NAYDVAAVYGGGNR

-2868 FTNPGANVGYRTEKD
+2868 FSNPGANVGYRTGD
-2883 ENGQDVGYGGE
+2883 EDPYGGE

-3109 TEFQGNAFTGQ
+3109 TEFQGNAFAGQ

-3146 LPSHEDKKIGA
+3146 LPSHEDKKMGA

-3225 NEAIVSGNTDVVIG
+3225 NDAIVSGNTDVVIG